1 MAGSHQR
8 DDDPS
13 SVLEFTRKGVV
24 EGQRTFH
31 AGLGFEGSGSSAC
44 LSRRKKIHLES
55 ELFTVLHMLH
65 VTHALPTPSAS
76 TVQSLPKLDEE
87 RESGIW
93 DLGCRR
99 NFAISSNRI
108 SPVSNTEAHVS

>member
-1 MAGSHQR
+1 MMIPAVSSSLQEKEWLKVSVHFTLGRGSK
-8 DDDPS
+8 
-13 SVLEFTRKGVV
+13 EVV
-24 EGQRTFH
+24 APH
-31 AGLGFEGSGSSAC
+31 AFPAE
-44 LSRRKKIHLES
+44 KKLHLES

-108 SPVSNTEAHVS
+108 SPVSNTEALVS